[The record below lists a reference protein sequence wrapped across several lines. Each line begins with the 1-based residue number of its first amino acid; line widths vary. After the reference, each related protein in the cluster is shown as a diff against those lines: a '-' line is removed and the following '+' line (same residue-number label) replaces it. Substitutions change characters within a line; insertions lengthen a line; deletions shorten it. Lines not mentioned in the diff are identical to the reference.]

1 MLILN
6 TKLQIQEALEK
17 SWSHKDNIGFIPT
30 MGYLHEGHLTL
41 VRESKIKDEL
51 VVVSIFVNPAQF
63 NQNDDYTNYPKSI
76 EKDIEML
83 KSEGVDILY
92 IPEME
97 DFYPNSVP
105 NIKMQLPGMMD
116 HLCGATRPGH
126 FDGVLL
132 VLSKFFHIIKPNNC
146 YMGLKDF
153 QQFKIVKRFAVILNF
168 PIDIIGIETVREVDG
183 LAMSSRNARLSIK
196 EREAANLI
204 QRSLK
209 LGEKLIN
216 EGERDLLSLKEII
229 SDVIKSSSLLKIDYL
244 EIVDPDTL
252 VPITSMQN
260 QILIATAVFVG
271 SVRLIDNILIDMGK
285 G

>member
-6 TKLQIQEALEK
+6 NKLQIQEALEK
-17 SWSHKDNIGFIPT
+17 SWTQKDTIGFIPT
-30 MGYLHEGHLTL
+30 MGYLHAGHLTL
-41 VRESKIKDEL
+41 VRESKKNDKL
-51 VVVSIFVNPAQF
+51 VIVSIFVNPAQF
-63 NQNDDYTNYPKSI
+63 NQKDDFNNYPKSI

-132 VLSKFFHIIKPNNC
+132 VLSKFFHIIKPNRC

-153 QQFKIVKRFAVILNF
+153 QQFKIVKRFSDILNF
-168 PIDIIGIETVREVDG
+168 HIDIIGIETVREADG
-183 LAMSSRNARLSIK
+183 LAMSSRNARLSEK

-204 QRSLK
+204 PRALK
-209 LGEKLIN
+209 LGEKLLN

-244 EIVDPDTL
+244 EIVDPNTL
-252 VPITSMQN
+252 EPITAMQN

>member
-153 QQFKIVKRFAVILNF
+153 QQFKIVKRFAEILNF

>member
-17 SWSHKDNIGFIPT
+17 SWSQKDNIGFIPT

-105 NIKMQLPGMMD
+105 NIKMQLLGMMD

-153 QQFKIVKRFAVILNF
+153 QQFKIVKRFADILNF
-168 PIDIIGIETVREVDG
+168 PIDIIGIETVREADG

-209 LGEKLIN
+209 LGEKLII

-252 VPITSMQN
+252 EPIISMQN